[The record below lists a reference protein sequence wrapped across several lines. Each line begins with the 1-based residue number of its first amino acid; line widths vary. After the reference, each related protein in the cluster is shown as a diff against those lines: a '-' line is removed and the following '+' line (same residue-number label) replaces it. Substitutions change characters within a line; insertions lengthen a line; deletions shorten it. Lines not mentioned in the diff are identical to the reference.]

1 MLKFHMLI
9 KQESITSKKLGSWN
23 FWQIANSVRDK
34 GKPLIPPL
42 VHGPEVLSFAS
53 DKAKLSAKNIFKNS
67 NFDDSSL
74 YPFFHLELI

>member
-42 VHGPEVLSFAS
+42 VHVPEVLSFVS